1 MCARRLERVHASL
14 SLSLSPR
21 MLAFIN
27 SSDGSRAPLFSAMI
41 LKYFDFYP
49 LSSGLHPHDTPFNFY
64 LFETLSVSSIP
75 LLLSYINDVL
85 KSPSLLLNTEINLAL
100 HKRDEEILLVF
111 MTCTNAPIFSQQFV
125 LTTAR
130 VACFARKRGTPPSIS
145 IENPSQFSPL

>member
-1 MCARRLERVHASL
+1 
-14 SLSLSPR
+14 

-100 HKRDEEILLVF
+100 HKRDEEILPVF
-111 MTCTNAPIFSQQFV
+111 MTCTNASHFFSTICFNDRASGMFCEKKRNTSRVITKLPQF
-125 LTTAR
+125 
-130 VACFARKRGTPPSIS
+130 P
-145 IENPSQFSPL
+145 

>member
-1 MCARRLERVHASL
+1 
-14 SLSLSPR
+14 

-49 LSSGLHPHDTPFNFY
+49 LLSGLHPHDTPFNFY

-111 MTCTNAPIFSQQFV
+111 MTRTNAPIFSQRFV

-130 VACFARKRGTPPSIS
+130 VACFARKRGTPPARLQNSLNFHRKSLTIFPHC
-145 IENPSQFSPL
+145 NSPPYHD